1 MGNDDTPRPGFTRWV
16 AMKGQG
22 EALDPGLNVDGERIQ
37 RQGYVTDILTEY
49 ATEFMK
55 NATGRPFML
64 MLSHKALHPNYI
76 QRDDGSATRTGT
88 TASGFQPAERHQGRY
103 ASARVQ
109 RRPNAMQPPT
119 GKPALQRKLDTLPP
133 LSPATGTSDLE
144 IRERL
149 EMLLAVDES
158 LGNLR
163 QTLDE
168 LGQLDN
174 TVIIIAGDHGYFYGE
189 HGLNEERRLAYEES
203 IRIPLIVWY
212 PSLIPGG
219 RTPIPFALNLDVAP
233 TILDLAGL
241 PPEAGM
247 QGVSLRPLFNSTPN
261 SWRTS
266 FLVEYYSDIVF
277 PRIRNM
283 GYQAIR
289 TERYT
294 FIDYLELPG
303 MEELYD
309 LLNDPFQ
316 MENIINTPAGQSL
329 LPGIRDEIAKLQTT
343 SGVVRK

>member
-1 MGNDDTPRPGFTRWV
+1 MVLIW
-16 AMKGQG
+16 
-22 EALDPGLNVDGERIQ
+22 
-37 RQGYVTDILTEY
+37 Y
-49 ATEFMK
+49 
-55 NATGRPFML
+55 
-64 MLSHKALHPNYI
+64 
-76 QRDDGSATRTGT
+76 
-88 TASGFQPAERHQGRY
+88 
-103 ASARVQ
+103 
-109 RRPNAMQPPT
+109 
-119 GKPALQRKLDTLPP
+119 LQ
-133 LSPATGTSDLE
+133 
-144 IRERL
+144 I
-149 EMLLAVDES
+149 
-158 LGNLR
+158 LR

-212 PSLIPGG
+212 PSLIHGG